1 MLTEAIIQTST
12 PTSLKIEGADQDDLL
27 ILESISNLSRVQNS
41 LYLGEFARE
50 GGYYQGRRRN
60 QLNPV
65 FNFRLQPD
73 WANDVMASDIRE
85 MLYDM
90 FLEPSGDSDMVE
102 IHLVDDRKPTR
113 LVTGYTETI
122 ESEIF
127 AKELRAQVSLLTTDN
142 YLRSVDETSLTEPG
156 GNGWFNVPIAY
167 AGSAETGLGFTLK
180 VLANTPIITIEA
192 DRETIVLDGP
202 WTLGNQIYV
211 NTQEGFRTIQMVPSG
226 VEDLGAM
233 TGPSR
238 WITLRKGANV
248 IDVYGSAPGDG
259 KVSVLDYTYRD
270 AWWGV

>member
-1 MLTEAIIQTST
+1 MLTEAIIQTSP

-73 WANDVMASDIRE
+73 YANDVMASDIRE

-90 FLEPSGDSDMVE
+90 FLEPSRDSDMVTV
-102 IHLVDDRKPTR
+102 HLLSDRKPAR
-113 LVTGYTETI
+113 LFTGYTETL

-142 YLRSVDETSLTEPG
+142 YLRSVDETTVVEPTT
-156 GNGWFNVPIAY
+156 NGWFNTDIEY
-167 AGSAETGLGFTLK
+167 LGSADTGFEFQIK
-180 VLANTPIITIEA
+180 VLTNNQTITVWLNNTEYM
-192 DRETIVLDGP
+192 VLDGP
-202 WTLGNQIYV
+202 WLAGQVITV
-211 NTQEGFRTIQMVPSG
+211 NTQEGFRTISLAG

-238 WITLRKGANV
+238 WLTLRKGTNNLV
-248 IDVYGSAPGDG
+248 TFGSTPGDG
-259 KVSVLDYTYRD
+259 KTVILSYKYRD

>member
-1 MLTEAIIQTST
+1 MILRAEIQTSP
-12 PTSLKIEGADQDDLL
+12 PTVLKIEGADQDDLL

-73 WANDVMASDIRE
+73 YVNDVMASDIRE
-85 MLYDM
+85 MLYAL
-90 FLEPSGDSDMVE
+90 FLEPSADSDMVE
-102 IHLVDDRKPTR
+102 VHLISDRKPAR
-113 LVTGYTETI
+113 LFTGYTETL

-142 YLRSVDETSLTEPG
+142 YLRSVD
-156 GNGWFNVPIAY
+156 PITYSDPAGFFSTTVDY
-167 AGSAETGLGFTLK
+167 QGSAETGWAFDLE
-180 VLANTPIITIEA
+180 VLVNTASLTVQVGSNVM
-192 DRETIVLDGP
+192 TLDGP
-202 WTLGNQIYV
+202 WSAGNQIHV
-211 NTQEGFRTIQMVPSG
+211 NTQEGFRTIKMVPSG

-238 WITLRKGANV
+238 WHLLKKGDNAV
-248 IDVYGSAPGDG
+248 TVYGTALEDG
-259 KVSVLDYTYRD
+259 KVAMTGYSYRE

>member
-50 GGYYQGRRRN
+50 GGYYQGRRRQ

-73 WANDVMASDIRE
+73 YANDVSASDIRE

-90 FLEPSGDSDMVE
+90 FLEPSRTSDMVTV
-102 IHLVDDRKPTR
+102 HLLDDRKPTR
-113 LVTGYTETI
+113 LFTGYTETI

-142 YLRSVDETSLTEPG
+142 YLRSVALTSVVEPS
-156 GNGWFNVPIAY
+156 GNGWFNALINY
-167 AGSAETGLGFTLK
+167 EGSAETGFATNLK
-180 VLANTPIITIEA
+180 VLVNTQTITIKA
-192 DRETIVLDGP
+192 DEETLVLDGP
-202 WTLGNQIYV
+202 WLANDLLYV
-211 NTQEGFRTIQMVPSG
+211 NTQEGFRTIKKG
-226 VEDLGAM
+226 AVEDLGAM
-233 TGPSR
+233 TAASR
-238 WITLRKGANV
+238 WINLKKGVNN
-248 IDVYGSAPGDG
+248 IDIYGSALGDG
-259 KVSVLDYTYRD
+259 KVVMMDYSYRA

>member
-1 MLTEAIIQTST
+1 MLTEAIIQTSP

-73 WANDVMASDIRE
+73 YVNDIMASDIRE

-90 FLEPSGDSDMVE
+90 FLEPSRTSDMVTV
-102 IHLVDDRKPTR
+102 HLVSDRKPTR
-113 LVTGYTETI
+113 LFTGYAETV
-122 ESEIF
+122 ESEVF

-142 YLRSVDETSLTEPG
+142 YLRSIAEVDVVEPS
-156 GNGWFNVPIAY
+156 GNGWFNTEINY
-167 AGSAETGLGFTLK
+167 QGSADTGFEFRIKIL
-180 VLANTPIITIEA
+180 VNTPSAVIWLNDT
-192 DRETIVLDGP
+192 DYMVLDGP
-202 WTLGNQIYV
+202 WTAGQILTV
-211 NTQEGFRTIQMVPSG
+211 NTQEGFRTIKVG
-226 VEDLGAM
+226 AVEDLGSM

-238 WITLRKGANV
+238 WLILKKGVNNLV
-248 IDVYGSAPGDG
+248 TFGTAPADG
-259 KVSVLDYTYRD
+259 KTVILSYKYRD

>member
-73 WANDVMASDIRE
+73 YANDVMASDIRE
-85 MLYDM
+85 MLFDM
-90 FLEPSGDSDMVE
+90 FLEPQRDSDMVTV
-102 IHLVDDRKPTR
+102 HLLDDRKPTR
-113 LVTGYTETI
+113 LFTGYTETI

-127 AKELRAQVSLLTTDN
+127 AKELKAQVSLLTTDN
-142 YLRSVDETSLTEPG
+142 YLRSIEEETFSNPSGFFSTTVDYQGSADTGWAFDLEVLVNTASLTVVVD
-156 GNGWFNVPIAY
+156 N
-167 AGSAETGLGFTLK
+167 
-180 VLANTPIITIEA
+180 NTMT
-192 DRETIVLDGP
+192 LDGP
-202 WTLGNQIYV
+202 WVDGDKLHV
-211 NTQEGFRTIQMVPSG
+211 NTQEGFRTIMRVPSG
-226 VEDLGAM
+226 IEDAGAM

-238 WITLRKGANV
+238 WHLLKKGGNLV
-248 IDVYGSAPGDG
+248 TVYGTAPGDG
-259 KVSVLDYTYRD
+259 KVAMIGYSYRE

>member
-1 MLTEAIIQTST
+1 MLTEAIIQTSP

-50 GGYYQGRRRN
+50 GGYYQGRRRQ

-65 FNFRLQPD
+65 FNFRLQPNYAAD
-73 WANDVMASDIRE
+73 IMASDIRE
-85 MLYDM
+85 KLYDM
-90 FLEPSGDSDMVE
+90 FLEPSRDSDMVTV
-102 IHLVDDRKPTR
+102 HLVDDRKPTR
-113 LVTGYTETI
+113 LFTGYAETI

-142 YLRSVDETSLTEPG
+142 YFRSVDERVEIETG
-156 GNGWFNVPIAY
+156 GNGWFTTQVDY
-167 AGSAETGLGFTLK
+167 EGSAETGFAADIR
-180 VLANTPIITIEA
+180 VIANTSTITIEA
-192 DRETIVLDGP
+192 NEEKMVLQGP
-202 WTLGNQIYV
+202 WFANQTIHINTL
-211 NTQEGFRTIQMVPSG
+211 EGFRTIFVNPAM

-238 WITLRKGANV
+238 WIRLKKGMNT
-248 IDVYGSAPGDG
+248 INVYGSALGDG
-259 KVSVLDYTYRD
+259 KAAMMFYRYRA

>member
-1 MLTEAIIQTST
+1 MLTEAIIQTSP

-73 WANDVMASDIRE
+73 YVNDVMASDIRE

-90 FLEPSGDSDMVE
+90 FLEPSRDSDMVTV
-102 IHLVDDRKPTR
+102 HLVDDRKPTR
-113 LVTGYTETI
+113 LFTGYTETL

-127 AKELRAQVSLLTTDN
+127 AKELRAQVSMLTTDN
-142 YLRSVDETSLTEPG
+142 YFRSIEPVIWDDPAG
-156 GNGWFNVPIAY
+156 SFTLPIEY
-167 AGSAETGLGFTLK
+167 AGSAETGFYFQLYVF
-180 VLANTPIITIEA
+180 ANTPTITIEG
-192 DRETIVLDGP
+192 DREKMVLDGP
-202 WTLGNQIYV
+202 WAAGQSVQV
-211 NTQEGFRTIQMVPSG
+211 NTQEGFRSIIVHPG
-226 VEDLGAM
+226 AVEDMGAM

-238 WITLRKGANV
+238 WINLRKGANI
-248 IDVYGSAPGDG
+248 IDIYGSVKNDG
-259 KVSVLDYTYRD
+259 RVGMVHHDFRE

>member
-41 LYLGEFARE
+41 LYLGEFSRE
-50 GGYYQGRRRN
+50 GGYYQGRRRQ

-65 FNFRLQPD
+65 FNFRIQPD
-73 WANDVMASDIRE
+73 YANDIMASDIRE

-90 FLEPSGDSDMVE
+90 FLEPSRDSDMVTV
-102 IHLVDDRKPTR
+102 HLVDDRKPTR

-122 ESEIF
+122 EAEIF

-142 YLRSVDETSLTEPG
+142 YLRSVDETSVVESG
-156 GNGWFNVPIAY
+156 GLGWFHPIIDY
-167 AGSAETGLGFTLK
+167 EGSADTGFK
-180 VLANTPIITIEA
+180 FDINVLQNTPVITIKG

-202 WTLGNQIYV
+202 WSVGNKLTV
-211 NTQEGFRTIQMVPSG
+211 NTQEGFRTIYMRPSG
-226 VEDLGAM
+226 VEDLGSM

-238 WITLRKGANV
+238 WIQLRKGVNELD
-248 IDVYGSAPGDG
+248 IYGSVLGDG
-259 KVSVLDYTYRD
+259 KAVMMNYSYRA